1 MGCTGFI
8 QPRPFINLGHT
19 WDPVAFKKLLRTTS
33 HRLGQLQERKD
44 SQGQITRRDIATLL
58 YNGEVGLARA
68 KAQNLMLEDRMGDL
82 LEVLEMCVC
91 VVLQHVVE
99 LEKLGNQ
106 LSPVT
111 IEAASTIVYAAPST
125 ESKDLSLVRDVLVQR
140 LGRTFA
146 HSAVANSKQ
155 IVAKQ
160 VLDIL
165 ASSAPTAT
173 QMDAYLVKIADTY
186 NVKWAP
192 EPRRHDLQR
201 CLDQLSEALDSGSS
215 AIVDLPRLRRLCS
228 HGLPDDPPWI
238 RPRIWRLLFG
248 TLPVSK
254 SAWEK
259 ESQKQRESY
268 YDLVRRL
275 LGPLANL
282 PPSTTPP
289 ARTDAVIIQVSESLF
304 HLPFELFS
312 SLEDEPDNYTLCPL
326 DDQADEAIKIDCAR
340 NLDIRLE
347 LVRRR
352 NTEPEAQVI
361 PEIRLEHEVQTDSPE
376 QPSGSGTSQKEG
388 THTTLVQTQPYVLPP
403 AHHKHLSAL
412 LRLLYVHVCLN
423 PANQA
428 PHIPALLVPLYSALT
443 REVEPADAA
452 HAEADTFWLFEALVG
467 ELVELED
474 EEGGKV
480 WMRRF
485 GERLATADG
494 ELAENLHA
502 KSLDPALP
510 HYSYRWLSTLL
521 TQTLPLSAVLPVW
534 DVVFACPMRTR
545 NSNPKLDCL
554 VDICVSLLIRARTP
568 LFRLGKQGRQT
579 PSLWSYEHAA
589 LPPPSPLRPWE
600 LSDAFME
607 GMTLLQ
613 AYPIDAAGGI
623 DRVLQ
628 TAFDISQKRLEEEAM
643 KVQKTDGM
651 TLGARFK
658 ATMWKGLVTS
668 AAGNDGEERDEESD
682 EETTEGESEHDDGN
696 ETETPG
702 AKSLTSMLANT
713 VWRGITNQSS
723 MDDEIPSPPT
733 PSSPSLP
740 SPREE
745 EKQQSSVQPVQTALW
760 SYAGKL
766 KDSDTIAA
774 FSKVSTNWRAKAM
787 NAWSSQRGG
796 NASSSAMYVSSPRS
810 TSSELAP
817 PKSTWS
823 GREPERPPD
832 NLRKGSLS
840 ATGAGE
846 SNDPPCPAFFRSP
859 RESFLP
865 LPRRQVLTEP
875 SNSSPEPSPQSDKA
889 FIHKTKESL
898 ASLTSFQMR
907 STPPTKSAPRPLL
920 LNSHTLITSK
930 KSPSS
935 GLSGKSTPPHHIQQW
950 SDVHLSGG
958 HAMRQGSVSSASSL
972 SLPEVLSKTH
982 SRSVGS
988 RSDYDSEGSSRR
1000 VPLNRKS
1007 ISPMALASRS
1017 PRLPWSMLSP
1027 THSSDTSISSTRSP
1041 LANGSVAEEETT
1053 PERGWCPADAPD
1065 SPTTVPSPPN
1075 PPTPLNHYTTPVR
1088 INGVDRVPISAN
1100 ESGHASL
1107 ELPGRSGAIVRK
1119 RTPPPVR
1126 AGNEVDNTSDS
1137 SVSHTPS
1144 SKNTRLRTKRYT
1156 ARPTNLRIRDTLKP
1170 TVVVAEQQK
1179 GASPQ
1184 SLAPPEWPEEQEL
1197 TPRAGKF
1204 GGGSDAEESAP
1215 AVSPVSPRRS
1225 PSKKTSNDVGDVR
1238 SRKGPT
1244 DGLVRTRK
1252 VSTGSRE
1259 VRETRDSAA
1268 EEGDDEGYDGLLSAY
1283 ESEE

>member
-1 MGCTGFI
+1 MAS
-8 QPRPFINLGHT
+8 
-19 WDPVAFKKLLRTTS
+19 WDPVAFKTLLRTTS

-58 YNGEVGLARA
+58 HNGNVGLARA
-68 KAQNLMLEDRMGDL
+68 KAQNLMWEDRMGDL

-91 VVLQHVVE
+91 VVLERVAE
-99 LEKLGNQ
+99 LENGKQ

-111 IEAASTIVYAAPST
+111 TEAASTIVYAAPSAD
-125 ESKDLSLVRDVLVQR
+125 SKDLSLVRDVLVQR

-146 HSAVANSKQ
+146 HSAVANSQKT
-155 IVAKQ
+155 VSKQ

-165 ASSAPTAT
+165 SSSAPTAA
-173 QMDAYLVKIADTY
+173 QMDACLVKIADTY
-186 NVKWAP
+186 NVKWTP
-192 EPRRHDLQR
+192 QPRRQDI
-201 CLDQLSEALDSGSS
+201 LDQLSEILDLGSS
-215 AIVDLPRLRRLCS
+215 TVVDLPRLRRLCS

-248 TLPVSK
+248 TLPVSE
-254 SAWEK
+254 STWEK

-275 LGPLANL
+275 LGPLSSL
-282 PPSTTPP
+282 PPPTTPP
-289 ARTDAVIIQVSESLF
+289 ARSDAVIIKVSESLF
-304 HLPFELFS
+304 HLPFDLFS
-312 SLEDEPDNYTLCPL
+312 QLEDEPENSTLCPL
-326 DDQADEAIKIDCAR
+326 DEEAEEAIKIDCAR
-340 NLDIRLE
+340 NLDVRLE
-347 LVRRR
+347 LIRRG
-352 NTEPEAQVI
+352 NTEPELQAI
-361 PEIRLEHEVQTDSPE
+361 PEIRLEHEVQAEPPD
-376 QPSGSGTSQKEG
+376 QASGSDPSQKEG
-388 THTTLVQTQPYVLPP
+388 THTTLFQAQSFVSPP
-403 AHHKHLSAL
+403 AHRKHLSAL
-412 LRLLYVHVCLN
+412 FRLLYLHVCLN

-428 PHIPALLVPLYSALT
+428 PHVPALLIPLYSALT
-443 REVEPADAA
+443 REIEPADAA

-474 EEGGKV
+474 EQGGKV

-485 GERLATADG
+485 SERLANADG

-521 TQTLPLSAVLPVW
+521 TQTLPLPVVFPVW
-534 DVVFACPMRTR
+534 DVIFACPMRTR

-568 LFRLGKQGRQT
+568 LFRLGKQNRQT

-607 GMTLLQ
+607 GMALLQ

-628 TAFDISQKRLEEEAM
+628 TAFDVSQKRLEEEAVR
-643 KVQKTDGM
+643 VQKADGM
-651 TLGARFK
+651 TLGARLK
-658 ATMWKGLVTS
+658 ATMWKGLGTPLT
-668 AAGNDGEERDEESD
+668 GNDGEEREEESD
-682 EETTEGESEHDDGN
+682 EEETTEGESEHDDGN

-702 AKSLTSMLANT
+702 AKSLTSMFANT

-723 MDDEIPSPPT
+723 MDDEIPSPTT
-733 PSSPSLP
+733 PSSPSP
-740 SPREE
+740 SPPSLAEE
-745 EKQQSSVQPVQTALW
+745 EKQQPSVQPVQTALW

-787 NAWSSQRGG
+787 NAWSSRRGS
-796 NASSSAMYVSSPRS
+796 NASSSMMDVSSPRS

-817 PKSTWS
+817 PKGTWPDS
-823 GREPERPPD
+823 EPER
-832 NLRKGSLS
+832 LRERGSLS
-840 ATGAGE
+840 GTETGK
-846 SNDPPCPAFFRSP
+846 SKDPPRPAFFRSP

-865 LPRRQVLTEP
+865 LPRRQALTEP
-875 SNSSPEPSPQSDKA
+875 SSPSPELSPRSDKA

-898 ASLTSFQMR
+898 ASIASLQTR
-907 STPPTKSAPRPLL
+907 SAPPTKSAPRPLL
-920 LNSHTLITSK
+920 LNSQTLMISK

-935 GLSGKSTPPHHIQQW
+935 GLSGGRTPPSHMQQW
-950 SDVHLSGG
+950 SDVHLSKG
-958 HAMRQGSVSSASSL
+958 HAMRQESVSSVSSL
-972 SLPEVLSKTH
+972 SLSEVFSKTY
-982 SRSVGS
+982 SRSAGA
-988 RSDYDSEGSSRR
+988 RSDYDSDGSSRR

-1007 ISPMALASRS
+1007 VSPMALASRS
-1017 PRLPWSMLSP
+1017 PRLPWGVLSP
-1027 THSSDTSISSTRSP
+1027 AHSSDTSISSIRGLP
-1041 LANGSVAEEETT
+1041 LASGSIAEETAA
-1053 PERGWCPADAPD
+1053 ERGWRPADGPD

-1075 PPTPLNHYTTPVR
+1075 PPTPLNQYTTPVR
-1088 INGVDRVPISAN
+1088 INGVDRVAISAGD
-1100 ESGHASL
+1100 SGHASL

-1126 AGNEVDNTSDS
+1126 AGNEVDDTSDS

-1144 SKNTRLRTKRYT
+1144 SKNARLRSKRYT
-1156 ARPTNLRIRDTLKP
+1156 ARPANLRIRDTLKP
-1170 TVVVAEQQK
+1170 NTATVVEQQK
-1179 GASPQ
+1179 GASPR
-1184 SLAPPEWPEEQEL
+1184 SLALPEWLEEQEL
-1197 TPRAGKF
+1197 TPRAGNF
-1204 GGGSDAEESAP
+1204 GGSDSAESGP
-1215 AVSPVSPRRS
+1215 ATSPVSPRRS
-1225 PSKKTSNDVGDVR
+1225 PARKSSHDMNDMR
-1238 SRKGPT
+1238 LRKGLV
-1244 DGLVRTRK
+1244 DGHVRTRK

>member
-1 MGCTGFI
+1 MPTIHGPLTDTNDL
-8 QPRPFINLGHT
+8 Q
-19 WDPVAFKKLLRTTS
+19 KLLRTTS
-33 HRLGQLQERKD
+33 HRLCQLQERKD
-44 SQGQITRRDIATLL
+44 SQGQIIRRDIATLL
-58 YNGEVGLARA
+58 YNGDVGLARA

-82 LEVLEMCVC
+82 LEVLEMCVR
-91 VVLQHVVE
+91 VVLERVAE
-99 LEKLGNQ
+99 LEKLGTQ
-106 LSPVT
+106 VSPVT
-111 IEAASTIVYAAPST
+111 TEAASTIVYAAPST
-125 ESKDLSLVRDVLVQR
+125 ESKDLNLVRDVLVQR
-140 LGRTFA
+140 LGRAFA
-146 HSAVANSKQ
+146 HSAVTNSKQ
-155 IVAKQ
+155 TVAKQ

-165 ASSAPTAT
+165 ASPTPTAT
-173 QMDAYLVKIADTY
+173 QMDAYLVNIADTY
-186 NVKWAP
+186 DVKWTP
-192 EPRRHDLQR
+192 EPRRHDI
-201 CLDQLSEALDSGSS
+201 LDQLSEALDSGSS
-215 AIVDLPRLRRLCS
+215 AAVDLSRLRKLCS

-254 SAWEK
+254 STWAK

-282 PPSTTPP
+282 PPPTTPL
-289 ARTDAVIIQVSESLF
+289 ARADAVIANVSESLF
-304 HLPFELFS
+304 HLPSDLFS
-312 SLEDEPDNYTLCPL
+312 LLEDEPDNLALCPL
-326 DDQADEAIKIDCAR
+326 DDQADEAIKIACAR
-340 NLDIRLE
+340 NLDARLE

-352 NTEPEAQVI
+352 NAEPEVQAI
-361 PEIRLEHEVQTDSPE
+361 PEIRLEHQVQADSPE
-376 QPSGSGTSQKEG
+376 KPSGSDTSQKEE
-388 THTTLVQTQPYVLPP
+388 THTTLVQAQPYVLPP

-412 LRLLYVHVCLN
+412 LRLLYVHACLN

-485 GERLATADG
+485 SERLAAADG

-521 TQTLPLSAVLPVW
+521 TQTLPLSAVFPVW
-534 DVVFACPMRTR
+534 DVVFACPVRAR

-554 VDICVSLLIRARTP
+554 VDICVSLLVRARTP
-568 LFRLGKQGRQT
+568 LFRLGKQGHQT

-623 DRVLQ
+623 DCVLQ
-628 TAFDISQKRLEEEAM
+628 TAFDISQKRLKEEAM
-643 KVQKTDGM
+643 KVQKMDGM
-651 TLGARFK
+651 TLGARLK
-658 ATMWKGLVTS
+658 ATMWKGLGT
-668 AAGNDGEERDEESD
+668 EERHEESD

-733 PSSPSLP
+733 PSSPALQ
-740 SPREE
+740 EE
-745 EKQQSSVQPVQTALW
+745 ERQQSSVQPVQTALW
-760 SYAGKL
+760 NYAGKL

-787 NAWSSQRGG
+787 NAWSSRRGS
-796 NASSSAMYVSSPRS
+796 NASSSAMYASSPRS

-817 PKSTWS
+817 PKNTWP
-823 GREPERPPD
+823 GREPEGLPND
-832 NLRKGSLS
+832 LQKGSRS
-840 ATGAGE
+840 GTEAPA

-875 SNSSPEPSPQSDKA
+875 SHSSPELSPRSDKA

-898 ASLTSFQMR
+898 ASLASFQMR

-930 KSPSS
+930 KKSPSP
-935 GLSGKSTPPHHIQQW
+935 GLSSGSTSPYHHIQQW
-950 SDVHLSGG
+950 SDVKG
-958 HAMRQGSVSSASSL
+958 HAMRQESVSSASSL
-972 SLPEVLSKTH
+972 SLPEVFNKTH

-988 RSDYDSEGSSRR
+988 RSDYDSDGSSRR

-1017 PRLPWSMLSP
+1017 PRLPWGSLSP
-1027 THSSDTSISSTRSP
+1027 THSSDTSISSIRGALT
-1041 LANGSVAEEETT
+1041 NGSIAEETT
-1053 PERGWCPADAPD
+1053 PERSWRPADAPD
-1065 SPTTVPSPPN
+1065 SPTTIPSPPN
-1075 PPTPLNHYTTPVR
+1075 PPTPLNQYTTPVR
-1088 INGVDRVPISAN
+1088 INGVDRVPISVS
-1100 ESGHASL
+1100 ESGPVSL

-1144 SKNTRLRTKRYT
+1144 SKNARLRTKRYV
-1156 ARPTNLRIRDTLKP
+1156 ARPTDLRIRDTLKP
-1170 TVVVAEQQK
+1170 NAVVVEQHK

-1197 TPRAGKF
+1197 TPRAGNF
-1204 GGGSDAEESAP
+1204 GGSSDAEEES
-1215 AVSPVSPRRS
+1215 VSEMSPVSPRRS
-1225 PSKKTSNDVGDVR
+1225 PSKKTSHDMGDIR
-1238 SRKGPT
+1238 SRKGLT
-1244 DGLVRTRK
+1244 DGHVRARK

-1283 ESEE
+1283 ESEEGSRE

>member
-1 MGCTGFI
+1 MAS
-8 QPRPFINLGHT
+8 

-33 HRLGQLQERKD
+33 YRLCQLQERKD
-44 SQGQITRRDIATLL
+44 SQGQIIRRDIATLL
-58 YNGEVGLARA
+58 YNGDVGLARA

-82 LEVLEMCVC
+82 LEVLEMCVR
-91 VVLQHVVE
+91 VVLERVVE

-111 IEAASTIVYAAPST
+111 TEAASTIVYAAPRT
-125 ESKDLSLVRDVLVQR
+125 ESKDLDLVRDVLVQR

-146 HSAVANSKQ
+146 HSAVVNSKQ
-155 IVAKQ
+155 TVAKQ

-173 QMDAYLVKIADTY
+173 QMDAYLVNIADTY
-186 NVKWAP
+186 NVKWTP
-192 EPRRHDLQR
+192 EPRPLN
-201 CLDQLSEALDSGSS
+201 SGSS
-215 AIVDLPRLRRLCS
+215 AVVDLSHLRRLCS

-254 SAWEK
+254 STSEK
-259 ESQKQRESY
+259 ESRKQRESY

-282 PPSTTPP
+282 PPPTTPP
-289 ARTDAVIIQVSESLF
+289 ARTDAVIVNVSESLF
-304 HLPFELFS
+304 HLPFDLFS
-312 SLEDEPDNYTLCPL
+312 LLEDEPDNSTLCPL

-340 NLDIRLE
+340 NLDARLE
-347 LVRRR
+347 LIRRR
-352 NTEPEAQVI
+352 NAEPEVQAI
-361 PEIRLEHEVQTDSPE
+361 PEIRLEHQCPNRFTRAAVREA
-376 QPSGSGTSQKEG
+376 
-388 THTTLVQTQPYVLPP
+388 HTTLVQAQPYVLPP

-412 LRLLYVHVCLN
+412 LRLLYVHACLN

-474 EEGGKV
+474 EEGGK
-480 WMRRF
+480 
-485 GERLATADG
+485 ATADG

-521 TQTLPLSAVLPVW
+521 TQTLPLSAVFPVW
-534 DVVFACPMRTR
+534 DVVFACPVRT
-545 NSNPKLDCL
+545 SQLQSQTGLSGGYMCQSFL
-554 VDICVSLLIRARTP
+554 FRARTP
-568 LFRLGKQGRQT
+568 AVPQSRQT

-628 TAFDISQKRLEEEAM
+628 TASDISQKRLKEEAM
-643 KVQKTDGM
+643 KVQKMDGM
-651 TLGARFK
+651 TLGARLK
-658 ATMWKGLVTS
+658 ATMWKGLGT
-668 AAGNDGEERDEESD
+668 EERSEESD

-702 AKSLTSMLANT
+702 AKSLTSTLANT

-733 PSSPSLP
+733 PASPSL
-740 SPREE
+740 
-745 EKQQSSVQPVQTALW
+745 QQSSVQPVQTALW

-787 NAWSSQRGG
+787 NAWSSRRGS

-810 TSSELAP
+810 TCSELAP
-817 PKSTWS
+817 PKSTWP
-823 GREPERPPD
+823 GREPERLTND
-832 NLRKGSLS
+832 LQKGSLS
-840 ATGAGE
+840 GTEAAE

-875 SNSSPEPSPQSDKA
+875 SHSSPELSPRSDKA

-898 ASLTSFQMR
+898 ASLA
-907 STPPTKSAPRPLL
+907 SAPRPLL

-930 KSPSS
+930 KKSPPS
-935 GLSGKSTPPHHIQQW
+935 GLSSGSTSPYHIQQW
-950 SDVHLSGG
+950 SDVKG
-958 HAMRQGSVSSASSL
+958 HAMRQESVSSASSL
-972 SLPEVLSKTH
+972 SLPEVFNKTH
-982 SRSVGS
+982 SRSAGS

-1017 PRLPWSMLSP
+1017 PRLPWGVLSP
-1027 THSSDTSISSTRSP
+1027 THSSDTSISSIRGALT
-1041 LANGSVAEEETT
+1041 NGSIAEETT
-1053 PERGWCPADAPD
+1053 PDRGWRPADVPD

-1075 PPTPLNHYTTPVR
+1075 PPTPLNQYTTPCR
-1088 INGVDRVPISAN
+1088 ISVS

-1144 SKNTRLRTKRYT
+1144 SKNARLRTKRYV

-1170 TVVVAEQQK
+1170 TGSGC
-1179 GASPQ
+1179 GATERMQVHSRWHHR
-1184 SLAPPEWPEEQEL
+1184 SGRRNKEL
-1197 TPRAGKF
+1197 TPRAGNF
-1204 GGGSDAEESAP
+1204 GGSSDAEEEPVP
-1215 AVSPVSPRRS
+1215 ATSPVSPRRS
-1225 PSKKTSNDVGDVR
+1225 PSKKTSHDMGDMR
-1238 SRKGPT
+1238 SRKGLT
-1244 DGLVRTRK
+1244 DGHVRTRK

-1283 ESEE
+1283 ESEGRE

>member
-1 MGCTGFI
+1 MAS
-8 QPRPFINLGHT
+8 
-19 WDPVAFKKLLRTTS
+19 WDPVAFKASSPSLATLLRTTS
-33 HRLGQLQERKD
+33 HRLSQLQERKD

-58 YNGEVGLARA
+58 HNGNVGLART
-68 KAQNLMLEDRMGDL
+68 KAQNLMWEDKMGDL

-91 VVLQHVVE
+91 VVLERMAE
-99 LEKLGNQ
+99 LENVGKQ
-106 LSPVT
+106 PSPVA

-125 ESKDLSLVRDVLVQR
+125 ESKDLNLVRDVLVQR
-140 LGRTFA
+140 LGRTFT
-146 HSAVANSKQ
+146 HSAVTNSKKT
-155 IVAKQ
+155 VAKQ
-160 VLDIL
+160 VLDIV
-165 ASSAPTAT
+165 ASPTPTAA

-186 NVKWAP
+186 NVRWTP
-192 EPRRHDLQR
+192 EPRRHDILN
-201 CLDQLSEALDSGSS
+201 QLSEILDPGSS
-215 AIVDLPRLRRLCS
+215 AVVDLSRLRRLCS

-248 TLPVSK
+248 TLPIAK
-254 SAWEK
+254 STWEK
-259 ESQKQRESY
+259 ESRKQRESY

-282 PPSTTPP
+282 LPPTTPL
-289 ARTDAVIIQVSESLF
+289 ARTDAAIITVSESLF
-304 HLPFELFS
+304 HLPFDLFS
-312 SLEDEPDNYTLCPL
+312 LLEDEPDNSTLCPL
-326 DDQADEAIKIDCAR
+326 DDQAEEAVKIDCAH
-340 NLDIRLE
+340 NLDVRLE
-347 LVRRR
+347 LIRRG
-352 NTEPEAQVI
+352 NTEPEVQAI
-361 PEIRLEHEVQTDSPE
+361 PEIRLEHEDQADPPE
-376 QPSGSGTSQKEG
+376 DPSGSDTSR
-388 THTTLVQTQPYVLPP
+388 THTTLLQAKPYVLPP
-403 AHHKHLSAL
+403 AHRKHLSAL
-412 LRLLYVHVCLN
+412 LRLLYLHACLN

-443 REVEPADAA
+443 REVEPADVA

-485 GERLATADG
+485 SERLAAADG
-494 ELAENLHA
+494 ELAENLHT

-510 HYSYRWLSTLL
+510 HYSYPWLSTML
-521 TQTLPLSAVLPVW
+521 TQTLPLPAVFPVW
-534 DVVFACPMRTR
+534 DVILACPMRTR

-568 LFRLGKQGRQT
+568 LFRLGKQGRQE

-600 LSDAFME
+600 LSDAFMA

-613 AYPIDAAGGI
+613 AYPIDSAGGI

-628 TAFDISQKRLEEEAM
+628 TAFDISQKRFEEEA

-651 TLGARFK
+651 TLGARLK
-658 ATMWKGLVTS
+658 ATMWKGLGAPVM
-668 AAGNDGEERDEESD
+668 GNDGEERDDESD
-682 EETTEGESEHDDGN
+682 DETTEGESEHDDGN

-702 AKSLTSMLANT
+702 AKSLTSVLANT

-733 PSSPSLP
+733 PSSPLP
-740 SPREE
+740 PAMVEE

-774 FSKVSTNWRAKAM
+774 FSKVSTNWRAKAV
-787 NAWSSQRGG
+787 NAWSSRRGS
-796 NASSSAMYVSSPRS
+796 NASSSSVMDVTSPRS

-817 PKSTWS
+817 PKSTWPS
-823 GREPERPPD
+823 SQLKRLPD
-832 NLRKGSLS
+832 GLRKVPLS
-840 ATGAGE
+840 GTEAGE
-846 SNDPPCPAFFRSP
+846 SKDPPRPAFFRSP

-865 LPRRQVLTEP
+865 LPRRQASTEP
-875 SNSSPEPSPQSDKA
+875 PISSPELSPRLDKA
-889 FIHKTKESL
+889 FMHKTKESL
-898 ASLTSFQMR
+898 ASLASLQMR
-907 STPPTKSAPRPLL
+907 PVPPPKSAPRPLM
-920 LNSHTLITSK
+920 LNSQTLITK

-935 GLSGKSTPPHHIQQW
+935 GLSGASTPPYHLQQW
-950 SDVHLSGG
+950 SDVHLSKA
-958 HAMRQGSVSSASSL
+958 HAMRQESLSSISSL
-972 SLPEVLSKTH
+972 SLPEVFNKTY
-982 SRSVGS
+982 SRSADGN
-988 RSDYDSEGSSRR
+988 SRR

-1007 ISPMALASRS
+1007 VSPMALASRS
-1017 PRLPWSMLSP
+1017 PRPP
-1027 THSSDTSISSTRSP
+1027 ISSIRGPS
-1041 LANGSVAEEETT
+1041 LANISIVEETT
-1053 PERGWCPADAPD
+1053 PERGRRPADAPD

-1088 INGVDRVPISAN
+1088 INGVDRVPVSAS
-1100 ESGHASL
+1100 EQGHTSL

-1144 SKNTRLRTKRYT
+1144 SKNARLRTKRYT
-1156 ARPTNLRIRDTLKP
+1156 ARPANLRIRDTLKP
-1170 TVVVAEQQK
+1170 TAAVAEQQK
-1179 GASPQ
+1179 GTSPQ

-1197 TPRAGKF
+1197 TPRVGNF
-1204 GGGSDAEESAP
+1204 GGSDSAGSGP
-1215 AVSPVSPRRS
+1215 ATSPVSPRRL
-1225 PSKKTSNDVGDVR
+1225 PFRKTSNDMSDVR
-1238 SRKGPT
+1238 LRKGLA
-1244 DGLVRTRK
+1244 DGHIRTRK

-1283 ESEE
+1283 ESEEGSRE